1 MHLILLGLYVDLF
14 YLFIWIRNVKSP
26 QNIRHHALQSN
37 FFFSLSFWFIFP
49 HTLASKKKQKPFKSR
64 KQLRSQVCSGI
75 HLVVWWNKHT
85 LSQKY
90 LPLKK
95 SNRSTAV
102 YCAVLLPCVETDG
115 TNKDKHNTCISV
127 VVFTV
132 AQDFNSDQGLLMV
145 KC

>member
-1 MHLILLGLYVDLF
+1 MWIFFIFSFEYEMSKVPKISGTMHCKAI
-14 YLFIWIRNVKSP
+14 
-26 QNIRHHALQSN
+26 
-37 FFFSLSFWFIFP
+37 FFSLSLSFWFIFP